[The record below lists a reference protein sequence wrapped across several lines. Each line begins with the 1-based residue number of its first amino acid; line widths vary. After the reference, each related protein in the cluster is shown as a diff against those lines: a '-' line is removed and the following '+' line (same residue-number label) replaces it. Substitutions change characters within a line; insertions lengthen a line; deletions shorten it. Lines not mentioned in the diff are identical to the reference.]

1 MFFFSPKYCCPN
13 NEPFAR
19 KNFDNFR
26 NWGGGGGAAAPLAA
40 PARTPMAYGLCLEVQ
55 QHLVEVAIPVVVE
68 TIDDRVE
75 QRKKL

>member
-1 MFFFSPKYCCPN
+1 MSLLP
-13 NEPFAR
+13 E
-19 KNFDNFR
+19 KNLTISETR
-26 NWGGGGGAAAPLAA
+26 VGGGGGAAAPLAA

-68 TIDDRVE
+68 TIDFRVE